1 MKLSILYNLYT
12 RMYNFGKKIV
22 WVFIVFLLFGNIVL
36 WQTDNNPECTT
47 NQDCIDKMWS
57 NWKCTDGICTNI
69 PEVTVVACSVKW
81 AERNTLWI
89 CRCPKWTKEIEKKCV
104 PCSDPW
110 VCCGIELN
118 TKVPFIGNCI
128 EFGKGDVSDSENE
141 ISATQ
146 EEAFPKLMGWLMRI
160 LVTIIMLWSFVAILV
175 GGVMISSAW
184 PDEQKA
190 TKGKKLIIDVV
201 IALAI
206 LGASGVILRLINPN
220 FFQ

>member
-1 MKLSILYNLYT
+1 
-12 RMYNFGKKIV
+12 MYNFGKKIV
-22 WVFIVFLLFGNIVL
+22 GVFIVFLLFGNIVL
-36 WQTDNNPECTT
+36 GQTDNNPECTT
-47 NQDCIDKMWS
+47 NQDCIDKMGS
-57 NWKCTDGICTNI
+57 NGKCTDGICTNI
-69 PEVTVVACSVKW
+69 PEVTVVACSVKG
-81 AERNTLWI
+81 AERNTLGI
-89 CRCPKWTKEIEKKCV
+89 CRCPKGTKEIEKKCV
-104 PCSDPW
+104 PCSDPG

-146 EEAFPKLMGWLMRI
+146 EEAFPKLMGGLMRI
-160 LVTIIMLWSFVAILV
+160 LVTIIMLGSFVAILV
-175 GGVMISSAW
+175 GGVMISSAG